1 MLFVKSVGG
10 SIIGDVTVKVA
21 DKKDLEFMLSLKRSG
36 VNRNVARVITF
47 LKDQNE
53 RAFMDIEIATDLKQQ
68 KVGVMK
74 AKALGIQARNRGSM
88 STLVSRHLYLPYD

>member
-1 MLFVKSVGG
+1 MKKFKRNAIEPLVCTAPPS
-10 SIIGDVTVKVA
+10 GDRRQALQRTA
-21 DKKDLEFMLSLKRSG
+21 PICPAMPE
-36 VNRNVARVITF
+36 F